1 MLLYGSKLPANPT
14 FAPDYDTVTAEE
26 NARSSTVDSLWN
38 AARDLQIYRDN
49 ANAEDNAI
57 IEAYERRNREI
68 FDATG
73 VQLPNPRRDFTGDL
87 QEANRLIDSGGDP
100 WALMADAERR
110 WSDQV
115 AQLARE
121 RPEHARAIGAGRAI
135 RDDAA
140 AIARGAETTF
150 TKANADASAAGVGGL
165 RSTANVLGGGI
176 AGMLR
181 DPLQVATL
189 FVGGGVSGPAR
200 GVVGRVLQTM
210 LTEAAVNAGVEAGVQ
225 AAAYDWK
232 KSAGVEAGL
241 GPSLQQVGLAA
252 LFGGG
257 VGGLIAGGREVFR
270 LTAKTVP
277 EQVLVRAA
285 DGDAQPGD
293 LPAIAEALGIKF
305 DQDTL
310 RTAELA
316 SEQADLDR
324 AAFGAAP
331 ELVTEARAERMAAEA
346 VRSIENPERIPRDE
360 AIDRIV
366 RSEFPLGPEPRRPV
380 TLTQFLASRA
390 VGGLRDDGG
399 ELAAMGLTRKFVP
412 GGGALVRQKGKTLDM
427 AREAAAEA
435 GYFDAT
441 YGTPERATAESTT
454 DDLLRALRQ
463 EAAGDPVFSPRNDG
477 GRIFDWQQYETDRQR
492 QAAYRRVVEEVDGAI
507 DELGIEHRLDDA
519 ILRRAADLVDDDIEA
534 VDALERALDEDYRL
548 NAEAEVDL
556 GEQSYD
562 DFDIPFFDDR
572 QDAGAMPRAGEAAA
586 GPGDGG
592 APPGERGSSGLDGQ
606 QLPSAGG
613 DEGTQGSQPLRRP
626 GDTPEPGTAEAAETA
641 ELVLLE
647 AAGGKPVRA
656 ANEGNTPLDLT
667 PPEDFPVNVFT
678 SRRHDAVEAVKNYLF
693 AKLAN
698 RSVVNAND
706 GAEILFTPA
715 GLRHFFRRGAKTPRP
730 ALASALRLEELART
744 ARYVGSAPDN
754 KGRAEIVA
762 VHFYEREATL
772 GANVGNVRI
781 VVREDRSGRRYYDH
795 FTTKEDGGSAV
806 GDRTPE
812 GNQSGQQVQEPPPS
826 GNIGLSDGAGKSLD
840 IWDAMPAAKD
850 ADGTTLH
857 TTHADMIA
865 DADRSEFLGDLISS
879 CKD

>member
-1 MLLYGSKLPANPT
+1 MLLYGSKLPTNPT
-14 FAPDYDTVTAEE
+14 FAPDYDTVTAAEQ
-26 NARSSTVDSLWN
+26 ARSSAVDSLWN

-100 WALMADAERR
+100 WALMEDAERR

-121 RPEHARAIGAGRAI
+121 RPEHNRVIGANRPI

-140 AIARGAETTF
+140 AIARAAETGF
-150 TKANADASAAGVGGL
+150 ARANAEAETSGVGGI
-165 RSTANVLGGGI
+165 RSAGNVLGGGI

-241 GPSLQQVGLAA
+241 GPSLQQIGLAA

-270 LTAKTVP
+270 LTGKTVP
-277 EQVLVRAA
+277 EEVLARAA
-285 DGDAQPGD
+285 GGETQPGD
-293 LPAIAEALGIKF
+293 LPAIADALGVKF

-316 SEQADLDR
+316 TEQAELDR
-324 AAFGAAP
+324 AAFGPAP
-331 ELVTEARAERMAAEA
+331 GLVTEAQAERIAAEA
-346 VRSIENPERIPRDE
+346 VRSIENPERILRDE

-366 RSEFPLGPEPRRPV
+366 RSEFPLGAEPRRPV
-380 TLTQFLASRA
+380 TLTQFLASRS
-390 VGGLRDDGG
+390 VGGIRDDGG

-435 GYFDAT
+435 GYFDGI

-463 EAAGDPVFSPRNDG
+463 EAAGEPVFSPRNDG
-477 GRIFDWQQYETDRQR
+477 GRIFDWQQYETGRQR
-492 QAAYRRVVEEVDGAI
+492 QAAYRRVVEEVDGAL
-507 DELGIEHRLDDA
+507 DELGIKHRLDDA
-519 ILRRAADLVDDDIEA
+519 ILRRAAELVDDDIDA
-534 VDALERALDEDYRL
+534 VDALERALDEDYRSYADAL
-548 NAEAEVDL
+548 SER
-556 GEQSYD
+556 GED
-562 DFDIPFFDDR
+562 GFDAADIPFFDE
-572 QDAGAMPRAGEAAA
+572 DARAVPPA
-586 GPGDGG
+586 GG
-592 APPGERGSSGLDGQ
+592 ADREASADGPARGRRADAADGE
-606 QLPSAGG
+606 QLSRPGG

-626 GDTPEPGTAEAAETA
+626 GDTPEPGTAEAAEISD
-641 ELVLLE
+641 LVLTEARGSERTAAGEQLLVDGVKPVSTREKLE
-647 AAGGKPVRA
+647 AQAAKPLRGGDKA
-656 ANEGNTPLDLT
+656 
-667 PPEDFPVNVFT
+667 PPEGG
-678 SRRHDAVEAVKNYLF
+678 LF
-693 AKLAN
+693 
-698 RSVVNAND
+698 D
-706 GAEILFTPA
+706 
-715 GLRHFFRRGAKTPRP
+715 
-730 ALASALRLEELART
+730 
-744 ARYVGSAPDN
+744 
-754 KGRAEIVA
+754 
-762 VHFYEREATL
+762 L
-772 GANVGNVRI
+772 GTR
-781 VVREDRSGRRYYDH
+781 D
-795 FTTKEDGGSAV
+795 
-806 GDRTPE
+806 
-812 GNQSGQQVQEPPPS
+812 Q
-826 GNIGLSDGAGKSLD
+826 LD

-850 ADGTTLH
+850 AEGTTLH
-857 TTHADMIA
+857 TSHADMIA